1 MIYLFDKHWQFPA
14 KTEQEAY
21 ESLNDIDLM
30 NIDSDSLYIAF
41 PWANLID
48 AIDHNWDSKN
58 MYFSM
63 LQQISETAS
72 QENYKNIF
80 TTCQHV
86 WAFLDRNRYLF
97 ESCGI
102 NKIFWPHKPHD
113 TSKLASV
120 NGHELYKNN
129 EIQTFV
135 KKFNVSPHHL
145 FPVQAERTADEV
157 DYFSLNKKYL
167 ASFSGM
173 VSCDYYL
180 CDDREQIMRYFSQD
194 KNFYTKDTGDWFYSE
209 NVYGSNRKVSNNNFS
224 QLLLDSV
231 FSLCPPGTGV
241 NSIRFWESI
250 NLGSIPVLFE
260 SRHEL
265 IEINSCEWSDCCIF
279 YEDYG
284 SVVNL
289 SSYLKNFSVK
299 EIKEKQEA
307 LFQVSREIGFSKNQ
321 NLIKHYLHD
330 KI

>member
-1 MIYLFDKHWQFPA
+1 MIYLFDKHWQLPA
-14 KTEQEAY
+14 RTEREAY

-30 NIDSDSLYIAF
+30 NVDSDSLYIAF

-58 MYFSM
+58 MYLSM
-63 LQQISETAS
+63 LQQISDTVS

-86 WAFLDRNRYLF
+86 WAFRDRHRCLF

-113 TSKLASV
+113 PSKLTNV
-120 NGHELYKNN
+120 NGHKLYKNN
-129 EIQTFV
+129 KVQAFI
-135 KKFNVSPHHL
+135 KKFDVSPHHL
-145 FPVQAERTADEV
+145 FPVQANWLADEA

-173 VSCDYYL
+173 VNCDYYF
-180 CDDREQIMRYFSQD
+180 CDDREQIMRCLPQD
-194 KNFYTKDTGDWFYSE
+194 KNFYTKDTGDWFYSK
-209 NVYGSNRKVSNNNFS
+209 NVYKNKRKIPSNNFS
-224 QLLLDSV
+224 QLLLNSV

-260 SRHEL
+260 SRHDL
-265 IEINSCEWSDCCIF
+265 IEINSCKWSDCCIF
-279 YEDYG
+279 YEDYE
-284 SVVNL
+284 SVANL
-289 SSYLKNFSVK
+289 SSHLKNFSVK
-299 EIKEKQEA
+299 EIQQKQEA
-307 LFQVSREIGFSKNQ
+307 LFEVAREISFSKNQ
-321 NLIKHYLHD
+321 NLIKYYLDD
-330 KI
+330 KL